1 MHVPEFLSQN
11 KWFLMSFGSQLLL
24 VTLKRVWLTFIHVP
38 EFKVKVVVSNDFWLP
53 SPVGDFKTCM
63 VDIDACS

>member
-1 MHVPEFLSQN
+1 
-11 KWFLMSFGSQLLL
+11 MSFGSQLLL

-38 EFKVKVVVSNDFWLP
+38 EFKVKVVVSYYFWQP

-63 VDIDACS
+63 VDVDACS

>member
-1 MHVPEFLSQN
+1 
-11 KWFLMSFGSQLLL
+11 MSFGSQLLL

-63 VDIDACS
+63 VDIDSCS